1 MFLNVPVEKPP
12 GKALPN
18 VDEVITRLEKKA
30 DTTGDLTPYKGI
42 YYSVE
47 LNAALPL
54 VIKDKK
60 LVIVHPRLNE
70 IVLSQVKDDNFGF
83 IQFSRNTS
91 NEIVSLTVSGENIQ
105 FKKIEN

>member
-1 MFLNVPVEKPP
+1 VKEQVEKPRI
-12 GKALPN
+12 KALPN
-18 VDEVITRLEKKA
+18 LDEVITRLEKKT
-30 DTTGDLTPYKGI
+30 DTTADLTQYKGI
-42 YYSVE
+42 YYSDE

-70 IVLSQVKDDNFGF
+70 IVLSQARDDNFGF
-83 IQFSRNTS
+83 IQFSRNSS
-91 NEIVSLTVSGENIQ
+91 NEIVSLTVLGENIQ